1 MQKSYKFRLY
11 PTKLQE
17 ASLNK
22 TLDICRH
29 IYNEFL
35 ADRRNA
41 YERCNQGLSTMEQL
55 YQVQYLEFDI
65 DVHSQVKQDVI
76 RRLGKSFDA
85 FFRRCKN
92 GETKV
97 GYPRFKN
104 QKRYNS
110 FTYPQSGFSITGKK
124 LKLSKIGEIKIV
136 QHREIEG
143 KIKTCTIVK
152 DGKHWYVTFSVFID
166 NDVIPVIPNTF
177 IGIDVGLNSLVTL
190 SDGTQIDS
198 PKYYRNSESDLMR
211 QQHILS
217 RRKKFS
223 NNWKKQVAKIN
234 TTHRKIRNQ
243 RNDFNHKLSRKLVDT
258 FDYIV
263 FEDLNIKNMV
273 KNTRLSKSIHDASW
287 SNLIQITKYK
297 AEEAG
302 KFVELVNPYNTSQN
316 CSNCGMVVKKSLST
330 RVHNCHN
337 CGLILDR
344 DHNTAINILNRA
356 VGTTVQVRGIE
367 SIDLMMKQEATLF
380 IGW

>member
-11 PTKLQE
+11 PTKQQE
-17 ASLNK
+17 VTLNR
-22 TLDICRH
+22 TLGVCRH

-41 YERCNQGLSTMEQL
+41 YDRCNQGLSTMEQL

-92 GETKV
+92 GESKV

-104 QKRYNS
+104 QNRYNS
-110 FTYPQSGFSITGKK
+110 FTYPQSGFSISEKK

-152 DGKHWYVTFSVFID
+152 DGKHWYVTFSVVID
-166 NDVIPVIPNTF
+166 NDAIPVIPNTF

-198 PKYYRNSESDLMR
+198 PKYYRNSESNLKR
-211 QQHILS
+211 QQRILS

-234 TTHRKIRNQ
+234 TAHRKIHNQ

-263 FEDLNIKNMV
+263 FEYLNIKNMV

-316 CSNCGMVVKKSLST
+316 CSNCGIKVEKSLAM
-330 RVHNCHN
+330 RVHNCSH
-337 CGLILDR
+337 CGLVLDR
-344 DHNTAINILNRA
+344 DHNAAINILNRA
-356 VGTTVQVRGIE
+356 VGTTVQACGIE
-367 SIDLMMKQEATLF
+367 SMDSMMKQEAAVF